1 MKFIFRK
8 TVWLMLLFISQVTL
22 AQDKMLNIS
31 AGGGVEILKYT
42 PEIGK
47 PKPGGSVT
55 LECQFQQFLTNNF
68 GYGAGVDISYLTAN
82 YYISETIET
91 PITDETDAGIPY
103 TLRTIFDDFN
113 EKQKSFLV
121 EGPVGLYARVPSKY
135 VHFIV
140 GAGIKVGL
148 PIVAKYDY
156 SRGTV
161 ETRAYFGDDVDAELS
176 KIPHHGLYKQGT
188 NAGDIDINRL
198 QLSLYADI
206 MWRFIFND
214 ASPLHFG
221 AYISYGLND
230 MVSNHDATMGIHKN
244 SILNSTLTDKIVPIC
259 IGLKIG
265 LAIPFEKGGKRSIF
279 DGFR

>member
-1 MKFIFRK
+1 MKISIKRIG
-8 TVWLMLLFISQVTL
+8 WLLLLFLSQMTL
-22 AQDKMLNIS
+22 AQDKMINIS
-31 AGGGVEILKYT
+31 VDGGVEILKYS
-42 PEIGK
+42 PEIGE
-47 PKPGGSVT
+47 PKPGGSVSV
-55 LECQFQQFLTNNF
+55 ECQFQQFLTNNF
-68 GYGAGVDISYLTAN
+68 GYGAGAAISYLTAN

-113 EKQKSFLV
+113 EKQRSFLV
-121 EGPVGLYARVPSKY
+121 EVPVGLYARVPSKY

-140 GAGIKVGL
+140 GAGIKVGF

-161 ETRAYFGDDVDAELS
+161 ETRAYFGDDIEAELS
-176 KIPHHGLYKQGT
+176 NIPQHGLYKQGT

-198 QLSLYADI
+198 QLSLYADL

-214 ASPLHFG
+214 ATPVHFG
-221 AYISYGLND
+221 AYFSYGLND
-230 MVSNHDATMGIHKN
+230 MVSNHDATMGISKN

-259 IGLKIG
+259 IGLKLG
-265 LAIPFEKGGKRSIF
+265 LAIPLEKGVKRSIF

>member
-1 MKFIFRK
+1 MKNIFKK
-8 TVWLMLLFISQVTL
+8 TVWLILLSLSQMTF
-22 AQDKMLNIS
+22 AQDKMFNVS
-31 AGGGVEILKYT
+31 VAGGMEILKYT

-47 PKPGGSVT
+47 PKPGGSVM

-113 EKQKSFLV
+113 EKQRSLGV
-121 EGPVGLYARVPSKY
+121 DVPIGLYARILSRY

-140 GAGIKVGL
+140 GAGVKVGF
-148 PIVAKYDY
+148 PIIAKYDY

-161 ETRAYFGDDVDAELS
+161 ETRAYFGDDIDAELS
-176 KIPHHGLYKQGT
+176 KIPHHGLYMQST

-198 QLSLYADI
+198 QLSLYADM

-214 ASPLHFG
+214 ATPIHFG

-230 MVSNHDATMGIHKN
+230 MASNHDATMGISKN

-259 IGLKIG
+259 IGLKLG
-265 LAIPFEKGGKRSIF
+265 LAIPLEKGVKRSIF

>member
-1 MKFIFRK
+1 
-8 TVWLMLLFISQVTL
+8 MLLFLSQMTL
-22 AQDKMLNIS
+22 AQDKMFNVS
-31 AGGGVEILKYT
+31 VGGGIEILKYT
-42 PEIGK
+42 PEIGE
-47 PKPGGSVT
+47 PKPGGSVS
-55 LECQFQQFLTNNF
+55 LECQFQQFLTNYF
-68 GYGAGVDISYLTAN
+68 GYGAGASISYLTAN
-82 YYISETIET
+82 YYISETIES

-113 EKQKSFLV
+113 EKQRSFLV
-121 EGPVGLYARVPSKY
+121 EAPVGLYARIPNKH

-140 GAGIKVGL
+140 GAGIKVGF

-161 ETRAYFGDDVDAELS
+161 ETRAYFGDDIEAELS
-176 KIPHHGLYKQGT
+176 NIPQHGLYKQGT

-198 QLSLYADI
+198 QLSLYADM

-214 ASPLHFG
+214 VTPVHFG
-221 AYISYGLND
+221 AYFSYGLND

-259 IGLKIG
+259 IGLKLG
-265 LAIPFEKGGKRSIF
+265 LAIPLEKGTKRSIF

>member
-1 MKFIFRK
+1 MKNIFKK
-8 TVWLMLLFISQVTL
+8 TVWLILLSLSHMTF
-22 AQDKMLNIS
+22 AQDKLFNVS
-31 AGGGVEILKYT
+31 VAGGMEILKYT

-47 PKPGGSVT
+47 PKPGGSVM

-68 GYGAGVDISYLTAN
+68 GYGAGVDVSYLTAN

-91 PITDETDAGIPY
+91 PITDETDAGVPY
-103 TLRTIFDDFN
+103 TLRTIFDNFN
-113 EKQKSFLV
+113 EKQRTFLV
-121 EGPVGLYARVPSKY
+121 EAPVGLYARVPSKH

-140 GAGIKVGL
+140 GAGIKVGF
-148 PIVAKYDY
+148 PIIAKYDY

-161 ETRAYFGDDVDAELS
+161 ETRAYFGDDIDAELS
-176 KIPHHGLYKQGT
+176 KIPHHGLYMQST

-198 QLSLYADI
+198 QLSLYADM

-214 ASPLHFG
+214 ATPIHFG

-230 MVSNHDATMGIHKN
+230 MVSNHDAIMGISKN

-259 IGLKIG
+259 IGLKLG
-265 LAIPFEKGGKRSIF
+265 LAIPLEKGVKRSIF

>member
-1 MKFIFRK
+1 
-8 TVWLMLLFISQVTL
+8 MLLFLSHMTF
-22 AQDKMLNIS
+22 AQDKMFNIS
-31 AGGGVEILKYT
+31 VAGGVEILKYT
-42 PEIGK
+42 PEIGE
-47 PKPGGSVT
+47 PKPGGSVM
-55 LECQFQQFLTNNF
+55 LECQYQQFLTNNF

-82 YYISETIET
+82 YFISETIET

-103 TLRTIFDDFN
+103 TLRTNFDDFN
-113 EKQKSFLV
+113 EKQRSFLV
-121 EGPVGLYARVPSKY
+121 DVPVGLYARIPSKY
-135 VHFIV
+135 VHFIF
-140 GAGIKVGL
+140 GAGVKVGL

-161 ETRAYFGDDVDAELS
+161 ETRAYFGDDIDAELS
-176 KIPHHGLYKQGT
+176 KMPHHGLYKQGT

-214 ASPLHFG
+214 ASPIHLG

-230 MVSNHDATMGIHKN
+230 MVANHDAAMGIHKN

-259 IGLKIG
+259 IGLKLG
-265 LAIPFEKGGKRSIF
+265 LAIPLEKGAKRSIF